1 MYRGAAPIQRC
12 IQFGEKKTGVT
23 TMYMAKGLDTGD
35 MILRDELDI
44 PEDMT
49 GSELHDRLSE
59 MGGRLIVRTLEEVQN
74 GTAPRIP
81 QEGDTCY
88 ASMISKEELLLDFTK
103 PAVQVRDFIRA
114 MSAVPCAYTLLDGK
128 RMKVYG
134 ARVSDRKYSGAPGEI
149 VDTNAFAVMCGDGA
163 VEFTEIQPE
172 GGKRMDIRAYLR
184 GKKPEK
190 GTILGK

>member
-1 MYRGAAPIQRC
+1 
-12 IQFGEKKTGVT
+12 
-23 TMYMAKGLDTGD
+23 MYMAKGLDTGD

-59 MGGRLIVRTLEEVQN
+59 MGGRLIVRTLDEVQN

-88 ASMISKEELLLDFTK
+88 ALMISKEELFLDFTK

-114 MSAVPCAYTLLDGK
+114 MSAAPCAYTLLDGK
-128 RMKVYG
+128 RLKVFR
-134 ARVSDRKYSGAPGEI
+134 ARISDRHFSGNPGEI
-149 VDTNAFAVMCGDGA
+149 VDADSFAVMCADGA
-163 VEFTEIQPE
+163 VEFTEVQPE
-172 GGKRMDIRAYLR
+172 GGKRMDIQAYLR
-184 GKKPEK
+184 GKKPEN
-190 GTILGK
+190 GTVLGK